1 MKRTDAFLTIN
12 PPWRGAT
19 FPTAHP
25 RPNDGPMPFRAWESK
40 RNRPSAAAPS
50 EAPYDTVAID
60 STVEIRD
67 LDTDESEV
75 YTLVHPER
83 ANILRN
89 CISSFTPIGR
99 ALIGRRAGE
108 VVEVAA
114 PRGAVRIRIEKIRRP
129 SKAKDSSRLASAA
142 RIERRNP

>member
-12 PPWRGAT
+12 LPRSGAKSPAAHSPPHG
-19 FPTAHP
+19 
-25 RPNDGPMPFRAWESK
+25 GPMPFCAWEAERDSTL
-40 RNRPSAAAPS
+40 AAASPN

-67 LDTDESEV
+67 LDTDELEV
-75 YTLVHPER
+75 YTLVHPDR
-83 ANILRN
+83 ANILLN

-108 VVEVAA
+108 AVEVAA
-114 PRGAVRIRIEKIRRP
+114 PRGAVRIRIEAIRPP
-129 SKAKDSSRLASAA
+129 SKTKNTVRG
-142 RIERRNP
+142 